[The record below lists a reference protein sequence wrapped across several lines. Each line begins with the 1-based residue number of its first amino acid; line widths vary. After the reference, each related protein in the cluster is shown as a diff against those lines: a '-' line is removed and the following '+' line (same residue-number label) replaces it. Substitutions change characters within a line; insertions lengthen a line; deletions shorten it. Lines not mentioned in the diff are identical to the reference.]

1 MTMKTPFESPK
12 VQNFIF
18 LLFIALGIYFFAQDE
33 KMSIIG
39 AVFLGAIVGTLAFV
53 FVVLLIGAFR
63 EIKRRA
69 DNGIDLTATLE
80 TDPEAVKSRMWVV
93 MQFGHEDGIK
103 GALKEF
109 NDIFRNYPQWE
120 LENWDVFRSWY
131 KDLID
136 HALAHPDIYTLTDK
150 FDGGPYSKMRDP
162 LYDPKAPDW
171 DQFAVPVYDDE
182 DDKDDKDDEDED
194 DTNNKQKG
202 LFNSG
207 AEALGFGM
215 GLGLMGVSIG
225 SSSSSGG

>member
-1 MTMKTPFESPK
+1 MKTPFESPK

-18 LLFIALGIYFFAQDE
+18 LLFIALGIYFSAQDE

-39 AVFLGAIVGTLAFV
+39 AVFLGAIVGALAFV

-93 MQFGHEDGIK
+93 MQFCHEDGIK

-120 LENWDVFRSWY
+120 LENWDMFRAWY
-131 KDLID
+131 KDMID

-150 FDGGPYSKMRDP
+150 SEGGPYSKMRDP

-171 DQFAVPVYDDE
+171 EQFASPEYDPAEEITDE
-182 DDKDDKDDEDED
+182 EIGCKRPLTLNERLKRPF
-194 DTNNKQKG
+194 G
-202 LFNSG
+202 SG
-207 AEALGFGM
+207 F
-215 GLGLMGVSIG
+215 
-225 SSSSSGG
+225 

>member
-1 MTMKTPFESPK
+1 MKTPFESPK

-18 LLFIALGIYFFAQDE
+18 LLFIGLGIYFSAQYE

-39 AVFLGAIVGTLAFV
+39 AVFLGAIVGALAFV

-103 GALKEF
+103 GALMEF
-109 NDIFRNYPQWE
+109 NGIFRNYPQWE
-120 LENWDVFRSWY
+120 LENWDMFRAWY
-131 KDLID
+131 KDMID

-150 FDGGPYSKMRDP
+150 SDGGPYSKMRDP

-171 DQFAVPVYDDE
+171 EQFASPEYDPAEEITDE
-182 DDKDDKDDEDED
+182 EIGYKRPLTLNERLKRPF
-194 DTNNKQKG
+194 G
-202 LFNSG
+202 SG
-207 AEALGFGM
+207 F
-215 GLGLMGVSIG
+215 
-225 SSSSSGG
+225 